1 MPLARFRCEV
11 EHDPVE
17 FGECLNCSRAV
28 SPPRGRRCQF
38 TYPLLRALAQNDQGR
53 EGIVLSATGLVGC
66 TRQTALELL
75 VDYTAYPHQLYPR
88 LRGALMHAGIEA
100 QQGDD
105 EGVLAE
111 RRFRRSAAPGVELS
125 GQPDEIDLH
134 RRLIV
139 DYKTVKALP
148 SKVREEHVWQLNLY
162 RWLVQDGQDFV
173 TGEHVAYDIQQL
185 GIVYLAPNEV
195 YKRRVRLLDL
205 AQVERFVAE
214 RGSAI
219 LQALDGEALPPRAW
233 DPHSHPICRGWCPV
247 RQQCLDAGEDGT
259 GEYALDGEAI
269 QEHSSPAST
278 DSRRQGGLRAPSVP
292 STPTGQ
298 PPPRR

>member
-17 FGECLNCSRAV
+17 FGECLSCSRAD

-38 TYPLLRALAQNDQGR
+38 TYPLLRALAQNDAGR
-53 EGIVLSATGLVGC
+53 EGIVLSATRLTGC
-66 TRQTALELL
+66 TRQSALELL

-105 EGVLAE
+105 EDIIAE
-111 RRFRRSAAPGVELS
+111 RRFQRSATPEVVLT
-125 GQPDEIDLH
+125 GQPDEIDL
-134 RRLIV
+134 RRQLIV
-139 DYKTVKALP
+139 DYKTVKELP
-148 SKVREEHVWQLNLY
+148 RKVREEHVWQLNMY
-162 RWLVQDGQDFV
+162 RWLVQDGQDLV
-173 TGEHVAYDIQQL
+173 TGERVAYDIQQL

-195 YKRRVRLLDL
+195 YKRRVPLLPPE
-205 AQVERFVAE
+205 QVERFVAE
-214 RGSAI
+214 RGGAI

-247 RQQCLDAGEDGT
+247 RQQCLDAGEDGA
-259 GEYALDGEAI
+259 GEFALDGEAI
-269 QEHSSPAST
+269 QAHT
-278 DSRRQGGLRAPSVP
+278 AP
-292 STPTGQ
+292 G
-298 PPPRR
+298 R

>member
-11 EHDPVE
+11 EHNPVE
-17 FGECLNCSRAV
+17 FGECLTCSRAE

-66 TRQTALELL
+66 TRQSALELL

-88 LRGALMHAGIEA
+88 LRGTLMHAGIEA

-105 EGVLAE
+105 EDIIVE
-111 RRFRRSAAPGVELS
+111 RRFQRSAAPEVVLT
-125 GQPDEIDLH
+125 GQPDEIDL
-134 RRLIV
+134 RRQLIV

-148 SKVREEHVWQLNLY
+148 RKVREEHVWQLNMY
-162 RWLVQDGQDFV
+162 RWLVQDGQDLV
-173 TGEHVAYDIQQL
+173 TGERVAYDIQQL

-195 YKRRVRLLDL
+195 YKRRVPLLPL
-205 AQVERFVAE
+205 EQVERFVAE
-214 RGSAI
+214 HGGAI

-233 DPHSHPICRGWCPV
+233 DPHSHPICRGWCAV

-259 GEYALDGEAI
+259 GEFALDGEAI
-269 QEHSSPAST
+269 QSDAVSGPHP
-278 DSRRQGGLRAPSVP
+278 G
-292 STPTGQ
+292 
-298 PPPRR
+298 PPPR

>member
-1 MPLARFRCEV
+1 MLAGGHAGEEAASIRRGGSIVPLARFRCEV
-11 EHDPVE
+11 EHNPVE
-17 FGECLNCSRAV
+17 FGECLSCSRAV

-53 EGIVLSATGLVGC
+53 EGVVLSATGLTGC

-75 VDYTAYPHQLYPR
+75 VDYTAYPHQIYPR

-105 EGVLAE
+105 EEIIAE
-111 RRFRRSAAPGVELS
+111 RRFRRHAAPEVELT
-125 GQPDEIDLH
+125 GQPDEIDLR

-148 SKVREEHVWQLNLY
+148 RKVREEHVWQLNLY
-162 RWLVQDGQDFV
+162 RWLVQDGQDVV
-173 TGEHVAYDIQQL
+173 TGERVAYDIQQL

-195 YKRRVRLLDL
+195 YKRRVPLLPL
-205 AQVERFVAE
+205 EQVGRFVTE
-214 RGSAI
+214 RGAAI
-219 LQALDGEALPPRAW
+219 LQALDNEGLPPRAW

-247 RQQCLDAGEDGT
+247 RQQCLDAGEDGS
-259 GEYALDGEAI
+259 GEYALDGMAI
-269 QEHSSPAST
+269 QEHA
-278 DSRRQGGLRAPSVP
+278 AP
-292 STPTGQ
+292 G
-298 PPPRR
+298 R

>member
-11 EHDPVE
+11 EHEPVE
-17 FGECLNCSRAV
+17 FGECLSCSRAV

-38 TYPLLRALAQNDQGR
+38 TYPLLRALAQNDNGR

-88 LRGALMHAGIEA
+88 LRGTLMHAGIEA

-105 EGVLAE
+105 EDIIAE
-111 RRFRRSAAPGVELS
+111 RRFQRSAIPEVVLT
-125 GQPDEIDLH
+125 GQPDEIDLR

-139 DYKTVKALP
+139 DYKTVKELP
-148 SKVREEHVWQLNLY
+148 RRVREEHVWQLNLY
-162 RWLVQDGQDFV
+162 RWLVQDGQDLV

-195 YKRRVRLLDL
+195 YKRRVPLLGL
-205 AQVERFVAE
+205 EQVERFVAE

-219 LQALDGEALPPRAW
+219 LQALDGEGLPPRAW

-247 RQQCLDAGEDGT
+247 RQQCLDAGEDGS
-259 GEYALDGEAI
+259 GEFALDGEAV
-269 QEHSSPAST
+269 SS
-278 DSRRQGGLRAPSVP
+278 Q
-292 STPTGQ
+292 
-298 PPPRR
+298 